1 MPKPSGNVAVNYNGL
16 ARSAP
21 DAGVLGIL
29 GQMQGNAPVAL
40 TEEEK
45 KRLWL
50 ERIHASPYY
59 RPRDPDAS
67 MIESNLNMMRQNI
80 YPYLLQAGLAVRNYG
95 PPMPEY
101 GPPQPNFLSRLL
113 GY

>member
-1 MPKPSGNVAVNYNGL
+1 MYAPLPPRRPDSFGYGQEDMNAM
-16 ARSAP
+16 AR
-21 DAGVLGIL
+21 LI
-29 GQMQGNAPVAL
+29 QGP

-45 KRLWL
+45 KRMWL

-95 PPMPEY
+95 PPMSEY